1 MTEVKQGG
9 QVVFQHR
16 KKPKRAFSPDI
27 ADNVTDVLKNVVENG
42 TGTPATAG
50 RP

>member
-9 QVVFQHR
+9 VVVFQHK
-16 KKPKRAFSPDI
+16 KKPKRAFSPMI

-42 TGTPATAG
+42 TEHSRTPG
-50 RP
+50 GP